1 MNFNGILIGSEDP
14 RRLVAFYTQLFG
26 DPTWDD
32 GGYVGWQLGNSGVVI
47 GPHDEVKGQNDE
59 PGRII
64 WGIETDDVQAQFARF
79 KDAGATVVR
88 EPYDPSGGD
97 GDMRIATFADPDGNY
112 VQLMS
117 PM

>member
-1 MNFNGILIGSEDP
+1 
-14 RRLVAFYTQLFG
+14 
-26 DPTWDD
+26 
-32 GGYVGWQLGNSGVVI
+32 
-47 GPHDEVKGQNDE
+47 
-59 PGRII
+59 
-64 WGIETDDVQAQFARF
+64 
-79 KDAGATVVR
+79 VVR